1 MNNWQ
6 NACYNLQIYSHHYSW
21 ILTCLIIW
29 LLPID
34 CALAKEHNQLIHYI
48 DHLLEKT
55 IPTCDEK
62 RDFPCIQSNFEKAFQ
77 KLKQEKAW
85 IDYADLL
92 TWHNYYAIAYNEL
105 GKAYAGLLELEKT
118 LDQHQ
123 AKFGTEYGPYWVDC
137 QLRMGGYL
145 YELGEWTTALPKY
158 QKAEQYYA
166 RLGTKTTEDL
176 DNMGILYRNL
186 GGIYQRLGEY
196 NVAYQY
202 YLKSLRHEQIAGDP
216 SEKTKDI
223 ALTYKRLGDLYAT
236 QKNYTAS
243 INHYSKA
250 RNLYLSTDTSKL
262 RHRNGL
268 VVSTLGLASV
278 YRDLS
283 DLKQCITYL
292 QEAAR
297 CDRWPNGMD
306 YDVSME
312 LGLAYQQNQQFPL
325 AKRYFQQSLDRRLVV
340 FGPKGSKTAEGYIAL
355 GSVAAKQQQYKEA
368 LSFYDSAIECL
379 NGQSKSKPALSLAAM
394 SKTQTFGSR
403 ELLKV
408 LSLRSTAYL
417 QLHFQ
422 TRQKSTLQSAWQNIN
437 EAIAVVDLLRN
448 NPRIEKD
455 KFSLSKEAYPVY
467 EQALEIAMILGP
479 GYRKKAFEIAEKSK
493 SVVLLDALKASKAA
507 AFGTVPSSLILQERQ
522 IANEIAL
529 TEDSLLAAGKATQR
543 QQLEVRLFGLHRDY
557 RDLLENMAQKYPR
570 YHRMRYG
577 TEVLSAKKA
586 QRKLLHQNEAL
597 LEYFVGE
604 RNIYVFMLSKRQ
616 VTARQVPVQFPL
628 QQWVQEYL
636 QGLTQY
642 HLNANSNAALY
653 QSAARDYTRVAHALY
668 QKLWAGLKFE
678 LPSKVIIIPDG
689 LLCYLPFEALLSA
702 PVSNP
707 TAFATHPYLIH
718 QHSLSYAYSATFLG
732 EMRGVKAKNRDFL
745 GLAPNFQLQKAN
757 FIDAAQIPDSLYYNE
772 KEVNEISKVFNKHQ
786 VFYRD
791 QASKQNFIQ
800 NAAQFGVIH
809 IATHALASPS
819 TIPQIMFSGLK
830 SNRQVEKIT
839 TRDLYQLNLNAEM
852 IVLSACA
859 TGYGDL
865 QAGEG
870 LISLARGFAYAGS
883 KSIVCTLWPVND
895 RSTSSIMLDFYTV
908 LTRGATKSDA
918 LHTAKLNYLTR
929 QKEDFTAHP
938 FFWSAYIPIGN
949 MQAIFPTSD
958 RIKWGI
964 GLLLL
969 AFVFWFFQNRKP
981 G

>member
-1 MNNWQ
+1 MDYWQ
-6 NACYNLQIYSHHYSW
+6 NKSYKFQIYGQYYLLKL
-21 ILTCLIIW
+21 ICLV
-29 LLPID
+29 LLLVPND
-34 CALAKEHNQLIHYI
+34 HTFAKEH
-48 DHLLEKT
+48 DHLVQYVDQLLEKT

-85 IDYADLL
+85 VDYADLL

-105 GKAYAGLLELEKT
+105 GQAYNGLLELEKT
-118 LDQHQ
+118 LERHQ
-123 AKFGTEYGPYWVDC
+123 NKFGEEYGPYWVDC

-158 QKAEQYYA
+158 QKAEQYYSKIKD
-166 RLGTKTTEDL
+166 KTTEDL

-202 YLKSLRHEQIAGDP
+202 YLKSLRHEQTAGDP

-223 ALTYKRLGDLYAT
+223 ALTYKRLGDLYAA
-236 QKNYTAS
+236 QKNFTAS

-250 RNLYLSTDTSKL
+250 RNLYLGTDTSKL

-278 YRDLS
+278 YRDLN
-283 DLKQCITYL
+283 DLKQCIAYL

-312 LGLAYQQNQQFPL
+312 LGLAYQQTQQYPL
-325 AKRYFQQSLDRRLVV
+325 AKRFFQQSLDRRLAV
-340 FGPKGSKTAEGYIAL
+340 FGPKGSKTAEAHIAL
-355 GSVAAKQQQYKEA
+355 GSLAASQQQYKEA
-368 LSFYDSAIECL
+368 LNFYDSAIQCL
-379 NGQSKSKPALSLAAM
+379 EDKSTSKSTLSFASM
-394 SKTQTFGSR
+394 SKTQTFGSK
-403 ELLKV
+403 ELLKI
-408 LSLRSTAYL
+408 LALRSTAFL
-417 QLHFQ
+417 QLYFQ
-422 TRQKSTLQSAWQNIN
+422 TRQKSNIQSAWQNIN
-437 EAIAVVDLLRN
+437 EALTVIDLLRN

-455 KFSLSKEAYPVY
+455 KFSLSNEAYPVY
-467 EQALEIAMILGP
+467 EQALEIAMMLGP
-479 GYRKKAFEIAEKSK
+479 GYQKKAFEIAEKSK

-507 AFGTVPSSLILQERQ
+507 AFGTVPPSLILQERQ

-529 TEDSLLAAGKATQR
+529 AEDSLLAGTVTRR
-543 QQLEVRLFGLHRDY
+543 QQLESRLFELHRNY
-557 RDLLENMAQKYPR
+557 QALLENMAKKYPR

-577 TEVLSAKKA
+577 TETMSAQKV
-586 QRKLLHQNEAL
+586 QRKLLHKNEAL
-597 LEYFVGE
+597 LEYFVGQH
-604 RNIYVFMLSKRQ
+604 NIYAFVLTKQQ
-616 VTARQVPVQFPL
+616 VIIRRIPLNFPL
-628 QQWVQEYL
+628 QKWAQQYV

-642 HLNANSNAALY
+642 HLNPNSNAALY
-653 QSAARDYTRVAHALY
+653 QSAARDYTRLGHSLY
-668 QKLWAGLKFE
+668 QKLWTDLKFE

-689 LLCYLPFEALLSA
+689 LLCYLPFEALLST
-702 PVSNP
+702 PVANP

-732 EMRGVKAKNRDFL
+732 EMRSIKVKNRDFL
-745 GLAPNFQLQKAN
+745 GLAPNFQLQKDNSIHA
-757 FIDAAQIPDSLYYNE
+757 IQGPDSLYYNE
-772 KEVNEISKVFNKHQ
+772 KEVKEISKVFNKHQ

-791 QASKQNFIQ
+791 QASKHNFVQ

-809 IATHALASPS
+809 IATHALATPS
-819 TIPQIMFSGLK
+819 SIPQILFSSPKQG
-830 SNRQVEKIT
+830 RQLEKIT
-839 TRDLYQLNLNAEM
+839 PRDLYQLNLNAEM

-895 RSTSSIMLDFYTV
+895 RSTSSIMLDFYTA
-908 LTRGATKSDA
+908 LKHGGTKSSA
-918 LHTAKLNYLTR
+918 LHKAKLKYLAN

-949 MQAIFPTSD
+949 MQAVFPTSNW
-958 RIKWGI
+958 IKWGI
-964 GLLLL
+964 GLLML
-969 AFVFWFFQNRKP
+969 ASVFWFFQKRRP
-981 G
+981 V

>member
-1 MNNWQ
+1 MDYWQ
-6 NACYNLQIYSHHYSW
+6 NKSCKFQIYGHDYLLKL
-21 ILTCLIIW
+21 ICLV
-29 LLPID
+29 LLLVPND
-34 CALAKEHNQLIHYI
+34 HTLAKQH
-48 DHLLEKT
+48 DHLVQYLDQLLEKT

-85 IDYADLL
+85 VDYADLL

-105 GKAYAGLLELEKT
+105 GQAYAGLLELEKT
-118 LDQHQ
+118 LDRHQ
-123 AKFGTEYGPYWVDC
+123 NKFGKEYGPYWVDC

-202 YLKSLRHEQIAGDP
+202 YLKSLRHEQTSGDP

-223 ALTYKRLGDLYAT
+223 ALTYKRLGDLYAA

-262 RHRNGL
+262 RNRNGL

-283 DLKQCITYL
+283 DLKQSIAYL
-292 QEAAR
+292 QEAAG

-312 LGLAYQQNQQFPL
+312 LGLAYQQNQQYPL
-325 AKRYFQQSLDRRLVV
+325 ARRYFQQSLDRRLVV
-340 FGPKGSKTAEGYIAL
+340 FGPKGSKTAEAYIAL
-355 GSVAAKQQQYKEA
+355 GSLDASQQQYKEA
-368 LSFYDSAIECL
+368 LSFYDSAIQCL
-379 NGQSKSKPALSLAAM
+379 EDKSTAKSTLSFASM
-394 SKTQTFGSR
+394 SKTQTFGSK

-408 LSLRSTAYL
+408 LSLRSTAFL
-417 QLHFQ
+417 QLYFQ
-422 TRQKSTLQSAWQNIN
+422 TRQKSALRSAWQNIN

-448 NPRIEKD
+448 DPRIEKD

-467 EQALEIAMILGP
+467 EQALEVATILGS
-479 GYRKKAFEIAEKSK
+479 GYQKKAFEIAEKSK
-493 SVVLLDALKASKAA
+493 SVVLLEALKASKASE
-507 AFGTVPSSLILQERQ
+507 FGTVPSRLILQERQ
-522 IANEIAL
+522 IANEISVA
-529 TEDSLLAAGKATQR
+529 EDSLLAGNATRR
-543 QQLEVRLFGLHRDY
+543 QQLESRLFELHRNY

-577 TEVLSAKKA
+577 TEVLSAQKV

-604 RNIYVFMLSKRQ
+604 RNIYTFMLSKQQ
-616 VTARQVPVQFPL
+616 VTIRQLPIQFPL
-628 QQWVQEYL
+628 QKWVQEYL

-653 QSAARDYTRVAHALY
+653 QSAAQNYTRAAHLLY
-668 QKLWAGLKFE
+668 QKLWTDLKFE

-702 PVSNP
+702 PVANP

-718 QHSLSYAYSATFLG
+718 QHRFSYAYSATFLG
-732 EMRGVKAKNRDFL
+732 EMRGIKAKNRDFL
-745 GLAPNFQLQKAN
+745 GLAPNFQLQRDN
-757 FIDAAQIPDSLYYNE
+757 SINTIQLPDSLYYNE

-791 QASKQNFIQ
+791 QASKQNFVQ

-819 TIPQIMFSGLK
+819 TIPQIIFSAPK
-830 SNRQVEKIT
+830 NNRQVEKIT

-895 RSTSSIMLDFYTV
+895 RSTSSIMLDFYSA
-908 LTRGATKSDA
+908 LKRGATKSDA
-918 LHTAKLNYLTR
+918 LHAAKINYLTS

-949 MQAIFPTSD
+949 MQAIFPTSNW
-958 RIKWGI
+958 IKWSI
-964 GLLLL
+964 GLLML
-969 AFVFWFFQNRKP
+969 AFVFWFFQKRKP
-981 G
+981 V

>member
-1 MNNWQ
+1 MNGYSINSSMVELFNTYIHWIKLSFCFLFLSVGYLQ
-6 NACYNLQIYSHHYSW
+6 GQGDNL
-21 ILTCLIIW
+21 LT
-29 LLPID
+29 
-34 CALAKEHNQLIHYI
+34 QYI
-48 DHLLEKT
+48 DQLLEKT

-85 IDYADLL
+85 VDYADLL

-105 GKAYAGLLELEKT
+105 GQAYAGLLELEKT
-118 LDQHQ
+118 LDRHQ

-158 QKAEQYYA
+158 QKAEQYYT
-166 RLGTKTTEDL
+166 RLSTKTTEDL

-202 YLKSLRHEQIAGDP
+202 YLKSLRHEQTSGDP

-223 ALTYKRLGDLYAT
+223 ALTYKRLGDLYAA
-236 QKNYTAS
+236 QKSYTAS
-243 INHYSKA
+243 INHYNKA

-278 YRDLS
+278 YRDLT
-283 DLKQCITYL
+283 DLKRCIAYL

-312 LGLAYQQNQQFPL
+312 LGLAYQQSQQYPL
-325 AKRYFQQSLDRRLVV
+325 AKRFLQQSLDRRLVV
-340 FGPKGSKTAEGYIAL
+340 FGPKGGKTAEAYIAL
-355 GSVAAKQQQYKEA
+355 GSLEAIQKKYKEA
-368 LSFYDSAIECL
+368 LSFYDSAIKCL
-379 NGQSKSKPALSLAAM
+379 NSQSRGKPALSLALM
-394 SKTQTFGSR
+394 SKTQTFGSK

-408 LSLRSTAYL
+408 LSLRSAVFL
-417 QLHFQ
+417 QLYSQ
-422 TRQKSTLQSAWQNIN
+422 TQQKSALQSAWQNIN
-437 EAIAVVDLLRN
+437 EAIAVIDLLRN

-467 EQALEIAMILGP
+467 EQALEIALILGA
-479 GYRKKAFEIAEKSK
+479 GYQKKAFEIAEKSK

-507 AFGTVPSSLILQERQ
+507 TFGTVPPSLILQERQ

-529 TEDSLLAAGKATQR
+529 AEDSLLAGTATQR
-543 QQLEVRLFGLHRDY
+543 QQLESRLFELHHNY

-577 TEVLSAKKA
+577 TEVLSAQKA
-586 QRKLLHQNEAL
+586 QRKLLHQDEAL

-604 RNIYVFMLSKRQ
+604 RNIYAFMLSKQQ
-616 VTARQVPVQFPL
+616 VTIRQVPLQFPL
-628 QQWVQEYL
+628 QKWVQEYL

-653 QSAARDYTRVAHALY
+653 QSAAQDYVRVAHLLY
-668 QKLWAGLKFE
+668 QKLWSDLKFE
-678 LPSKVIIIPDG
+678 LPSNVIIIPDG

-702 PVSNP
+702 PVANP

-718 QHSLSYAYSATFLG
+718 QHRFSYAYSATFLG
-732 EMRGVKAKNRDFL
+732 EMRSIQAKNRDFL
-745 GLAPNFQLQKAN
+745 GLAPNFQMQRDNSINATQL
-757 FIDAAQIPDSLYYNE
+757 PDSLYYNE

-791 QASKQNFIQ
+791 QASKQNFVH

-819 TIPQIMFSGLK
+819 SIPQIMFS
-830 SNRQVEKIT
+830 SPVQSRQIEKIT

-895 RSTSSIMLDFYTV
+895 RSTSSIMLDFYTG
-908 LTRGATKSDA
+908 LKRGATKNNA
-918 LHTAKLNYLTR
+918 LHSAKINYLTS

-949 MQAIFPTSD
+949 MQAIFPTLNW
-958 RIKWGI
+958 IKWGI
-964 GLLLL
+964 GLLIL
-969 AFVFWFFQNRKP
+969 AFVFWFFQKRKP

>member
-1 MNNWQ
+1 MNYWQ
-6 NACYNLQIYSHHYSW
+6 TTGSNFQVYSHHHLW
-21 ILTCLIIW
+21 TLICLFILV
-29 LLPID
+29 LPVD
-34 CALAKEHNQLIHYI
+34 CTLAKEHNQLVQYI

-55 IPTCDEK
+55 IPICDEK

-85 IDYADLL
+85 VDYADLL

-105 GKAYAGLLELEKT
+105 GQAYAGLLELETT
-118 LDQHQ
+118 LDRHQ
-123 AKFGTEYGPYWVDC
+123 AMFGEEYGPYWVDC

-158 QKAEQYYA
+158 QKAEQYYSKIKD
-166 RLGTKTTEDL
+166 KTTEDL

-202 YLKSLRHEQIAGDP
+202 YLKSLRHEQTAGDP
-216 SEKTKDI
+216 TEKAKDI
-223 ALTYKRLGDLYAT
+223 ALTYKRLGDLYAA
-236 QKNYTAS
+236 QKNHTAS

-283 DLKQCITYL
+283 DLKQCIAYL

-312 LGLAYQQNQQFPL
+312 LGLAYQQTQQYPL
-325 AKRYFQQSLDRRLVV
+325 AKRFLQQSLDRRLVV
-340 FGPKGSKTAEGYIAL
+340 FGPKGSKTAEAYIAL
-355 GSVAAKQQQYKEA
+355 GSLEAIQKKHKEA
-368 LSFYDSAIECL
+368 LSFYDSAIKCL
-379 NGQSKSKPALSLAAM
+379 NGQSRGKPALSLASM
-394 SKTQTFGSR
+394 SKTQTFGSK

-408 LSLRSTAYL
+408 LSLRSTVFL
-417 QLHFQ
+417 QLYSQ
-422 TRQKSTLQSAWQNIN
+422 TQQKSALQSAWQNIN
-437 EAIAVVDLLRN
+437 EAIAVIDLLRN

-467 EQALEIAMILGP
+467 EQALEIAIILGS
-479 GYRKKAFEIAEKSK
+479 GYQKKAFEIAEKSK

-522 IANEIAL
+522 IANEITLA
-529 TEDSLLAAGKATQR
+529 EDSLLAGTATQR
-543 QQLEVRLFGLHRDY
+543 QQVETRLFELHRNY
-557 RDLLENMAQKYPR
+557 QALLENMAQKYPR

-604 RNIYVFMLSKRQ
+604 KNIYAFMLSKQQ
-616 VTARQVPVQFPL
+616 VTIRQVPMQFPL
-628 QQWVQEYL
+628 QKWVQEYL

-653 QSAARDYTRVAHALY
+653 QSSARDYARVAHLLY
-668 QKLWAGLKFE
+668 QKLWMDLKFE

-702 PVSNP
+702 PVANP
-707 TAFATHPYLIH
+707 TAFATHHYLIH

-732 EMRGVKAKNRDFL
+732 EMRGIKAKNRDFL
-745 GLAPNFQLQKAN
+745 GLAPNFQLQKDNSINAT
-757 FIDAAQIPDSLYYNE
+757 QRPDSLYYNE
-772 KEVNEISKVFNKHQ
+772 KEVHEISKVFNKHQ

-791 QASKQNFIQ
+791 QASKQNFVQ

-809 IATHALASPS
+809 VATHALASPS
-819 TIPQIMFSGLK
+819 TIPQIIFSGPK
-830 SNRQVEKIT
+830 SNKQVEKIT

-895 RSTSSIMLDFYTV
+895 RSTSSIMLDFYTG
-908 LTRGATKSDA
+908 LKRGATKSNA
-918 LHTAKLNYLTR
+918 LHSAKINYLTS

-949 MQAIFPTSD
+949 MQAIFPTSNW
-958 RIKWGI
+958 IKWGI
-964 GLLLL
+964 GLLVL
-969 AFVFWFFQNRKP
+969 AFVFWFFQKRKP
-981 G
+981 D